1 MANFSSKILGLAGA
15 AILFAGMSYGQTLTY
30 VPQTSPVQG
39 TIIDRFED
47 TRALVGDLLLIS
59 GPNNVPLTN
68 TTVTV
73 TLNEPVTSQPGE
85 VILNVGTNGTGTT
98 NGTLYSGV
106 VSGNT
111 VTFTAVTIPA
121 NSNLV
126 VQNVRVN
133 ASLAPSGTSGFAITE
148 SISITTGGFL
158 NYSSIGSALTN
169 TGAASSLT
177 QVGIV
182 QTGFKVPTVSGVSS
196 YFICTGNPTAVGKT
210 SFTITES
217 ALFAGAFKL
226 QNNGGGQVTI
236 AEQGSNATAAAIAVG
251 GPLTGSA
258 THATRFTLAFSN
270 VPVGVTIY
278 LPVSVNGTA
287 LLSGGTL
294 GLAMGSQGA
303 TGKLAVVTGTG
314 GLAAFTPSS
323 TGTIVTWYDI
333 TTSDNI
339 TSNLTFAIS
348 GYVTAPAGF
357 STVPTPAITALLT
370 PAPTTGTDVP
380 TFAAQNYPP
389 MSLSAFTA
397 CVTDLLFPFVTSAGF
412 DTGVAISNTGT
423 DPLGGAGAGTLN
435 APGGCTLNLYGSVT
449 GGGTVPG
456 PTAAP
461 FVQGASLGVLPA
473 PAAPQYTGTFLLSA
487 VVPNFTGYMIAQC
500 NFLYGHGFAYID
512 FMSLGSPNSTVLG
525 YLALVLNPA
534 RGAAETATGF
544 ENLNQ

>member
-1 MANFSSKILGLAGA
+1 
-15 AILFAGMSYGQTLTY
+15 MSYGQTLTY

-85 VILNVGTNGTGTT
+85 VILNVGTNATGTT

-106 VSGNT
+106 ISGNT
-111 VTFTAVTIPA
+111 VTFSGVTIPA

-182 QTGFKVPTVSGVSS
+182 QTGFAVPKISGVAN
-196 YFICTGNPTAVGKT
+196 YYICTGNSSTTKS

-226 QNNGGGQVTI
+226 QNNGGGQVTL
-236 AEQGSNATAAAIAVG
+236 AEQGSNATAAAVAVG
-251 GPLTGSA
+251 GALTGSA
-258 THATRFTLAFSN
+258 THATRWTLAFSN
-270 VPVGVTIY
+270 VPAGVTIY
-278 LPVSVNGTA
+278 LPVSVTGTA
-287 LLSGGTL
+287 LLSGGNL

-303 TGKLAVVTGTG
+303 TGALKVVTGTG

-333 TTSDNI
+333 TSSDNI

-348 GYVTAPAGF
+348 GFVTAPAGF

-370 PAPTTGTDVP
+370 PAPTSGTDIP
-380 TFAAQNYPP
+380 TFAAQNYPT
-389 MSLSAFTA
+389 MSLSAFNA

-412 DTGVAISNTGT
+412 DTGIAISNTGT
-423 DPLGGAGAGTLN
+423 DPLGTAGAGTLN

-461 FVQGASLGVLPA
+461 FVQGSSLGVLGGS
-473 PAAPQYTGTFLLSA
+473 AAPNYTGTFLLSA

-534 RGAAETATGF
+534 RGAAEAAAGYET
-544 ENLNQ
+544 NSH